1 MSQIL
6 LLLVGNKVVNILK
19 NAEERS
25 SVSPGQT
32 TGQRSSGRRHRGGRK
47 KAKNAVSDEQYGL
60 ESVVLA
66 PVATQRIR
74 VVRNTLWHLT
84 TSLVAG
90 TLL

>member
-1 MSQIL
+1 MNRDEPDFAA
-6 LLLVGNKVVNILK
+6 VGGQQGSKYIE

-32 TGQRSSGRRHRGGRK
+32 TGQRSSGHRHRGGRK
-47 KAKNAVSDEQYGL
+47 KAKDAVSDEQYGL

-74 VVRNTLWHLT
+74 VVRNTLWRW
-84 TSLVAG
+84 
-90 TLL
+90 